1 MSKTLTDLAKE
12 LLSRGVYCVL
22 NANTPRD
29 IGPRTTRRKGHAAD
43 VEMAVTTQLPSGGTT
58 WRFRN

>member
-22 NANTPRD
+22 NANIPRD
-29 IGPRTTRRKGHAAD
+29 IGPRTTRRNGHAAD
-43 VEMAVTTQLPSGGTT
+43 VEMTVTTQLPSGGTT
-58 WRFRN
+58 